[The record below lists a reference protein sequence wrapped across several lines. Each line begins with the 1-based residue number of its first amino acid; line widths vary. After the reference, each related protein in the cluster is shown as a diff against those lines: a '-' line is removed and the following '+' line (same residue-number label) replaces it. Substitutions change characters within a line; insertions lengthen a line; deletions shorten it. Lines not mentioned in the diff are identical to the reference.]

1 MVYLAA
7 TFYNPTGMKLS
18 SHQRTGT
25 FIFWFAQILGGGT
38 ALAFIIFLGGTV
50 ITEII
55 DKVIDFKEDFSV
67 FFFFFCEIL
76 VAVAFVISWRRKRLG
91 AILVIVL
98 ALFLSIWS
106 GRDSILFVYVHLPI
120 LFSGLLLLFYY
131 YYKEWILK
139 QKA

>member
-1 MVYLAA
+1 
-7 TFYNPTGMKLS
+7 MKLS
-18 SHQRTGT
+18 THQRIGT
-25 FIFWFAQILGGGT
+25 FIFWFAQIVGGVT
-38 ALAFIIFLGGTV
+38 ALAFIIFLGGT
-50 ITEII
+50 IISEII
-55 DKVIDFKEDFSV
+55 EKVIDFNEDISV
-67 FFFFFCEIL
+67 FLFFFCEIL

-91 AILVIVL
+91 AVLVICL

-120 LFSGLLLLFYY
+120 IFSGLLLLFYY